1 MVFYFISWIPYPRTW
16 HSFLNAREEKEEA
29 PLKTGEE
36 AARQLHPYTTFYPL
50 QWWIS
55 LNPSMC
61 GKSVGRLGHSS
72 SAWSWQVEIFGL
84 NSDAGK
90 AFNGQKAANS
100 NTIDLYQWDIK
111 RMEDKQQGKE
121 QGRCVC
127 FMLLITTTFPN
138 ASRLE
143 EIIERA
149 NIPHELG
156 NLGIKPPWN
165 FWRKISTNCCTGCV
179 DGVLQRQRPLGSYDF
194 PGEGQVDLKLCGC
207 ADVVGRFVVMIFKLL
222 NF

>member
-1 MVFYFISWIPYPRTW
+1 MSSSLQSKITGSDCYLYVLVVYFCSWIPYPRTW
-16 HSFLNAREEKEEA
+16 HPYLNAREEKEEA

-72 SAWSWQVEIFGL
+72 SACSWQVEIFGL

-100 NTIDLYQWDIK
+100 NTIDLY
-111 RMEDKQQGKE
+111 EQGKE

-127 FMLLITTTFPN
+127 FMLLITTTFPY

-149 NIPHELG
+149 NIPHEFG
-156 NLGIKPPWN
+156 NLGPPWN
-165 FWRKISTNCCTGCV
+165 FWGKFPPTV
-179 DGVLQRQRPLGSYDF
+179 AQGVLTEYCSDKDRW
-194 PGEGQVDLKLCGC
+194 E
-207 ADVVGRFVVMIFKLL
+207 VMISLEKARSI
-222 NF
+222 